1 MLSSRSSSPTLVI
14 NTSNRQSN
22 PLHLRRSLS
31 KPLHHSHPRIP
42 QQSLASS
49 PHANPSSHPSPPF
62 PGKTSQTS
70 TLGHHAAR
78 PTGSRGRALSRSA
91 ARKSHPTKS
100 HPSTSVNTASRAG
113 SETAAVSDPLYMILD
128 PLILSGVIHEQ
139 HKGSIPYNWY
149 PTVQL
154 FSGRFLAVGG
164 GGGSTRPP
172 TSSHMTCTSAQAISK
187 KS

>member
-31 KPLHHSHPRIP
+31 KPLHHSHHRIP

-91 ARKSHPTKS
+91 ASMQ
-100 HPSTSVNTASRAG
+100 RAG
-113 SETAAVSDPLYMILD
+113 GSWPHGSRHEAGLWCLRSAPLRWWPPPAEALRNRSVLVLLLHLHLLRRGVEPTLTLSCGAVS
-128 PLILSGVIHEQ
+128 SASQ
-139 HKGSIPYNWY
+139 N
-149 PTVQL
+149 
-154 FSGRFLAVGG
+154 GREYG
-164 GGGSTRPP
+164 
-172 TSSHMTCTSAQAISK
+172 
-187 KS
+187 